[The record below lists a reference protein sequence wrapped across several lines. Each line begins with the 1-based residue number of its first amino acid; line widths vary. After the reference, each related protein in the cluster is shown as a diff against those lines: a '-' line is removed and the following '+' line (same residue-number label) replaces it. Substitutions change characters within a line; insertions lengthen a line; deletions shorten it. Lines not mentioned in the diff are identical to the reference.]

1 VGLREEILEQPDA
14 MARLLDLGQEP
25 ILTIAK
31 AIRDADIQFIVIAAR
46 GSSDHAATY
55 AQYVFG
61 VRHHLVVGLAAPSI
75 TTIYGS
81 EPVMSRALL
90 IGISQ
95 SGASPDVAAV
105 LESGRRQGALTVAIT
120 NELDSPLAQAAE
132 LVAPVLAGE
141 ERSIAA
147 TKTYTAELLAIAM
160 LSSALLDE
168 PLDTLLGIPEAMRGA
183 LKSEEQAAT
192 AAREL
197 APLLSC
203 FVLGRGFE
211 YATVRE
217 WALKLKEVARV
228 MADPYSAA
236 DFQHGPIALLEP
248 TSIVLA
254 VAPSGPAGGQVES
267 LLSRLSRDHGARTVV
282 ISDDAVT
289 LATTRYPL
297 PMPTGLAAHLT
308 PIVSVVPAQLFAL
321 HVAVASGLDPD
332 KPRYIS
338 KVTRTR

>member
-1 VGLREEILEQPDA
+1 VGLRDEILEQPEA
-14 MARLLDLGQEP
+14 MARLLDLGREP

-61 VRHHLVVGLAAPSI
+61 VRHHLVVSLAAPSI

-90 IGISQ
+90 MGISQ

-120 NELDSPLAQAAE
+120 NEPDSLLAHAAE

-168 PLDTLLGIPEAMRGA
+168 PLETLLAIPDAMRGA
-183 LKSEEQAAT
+183 LESEEEAAA

-197 APLLSC
+197 APLPSC

-248 TSIVLA
+248 ASIVLA
-254 VAPSGPAGGQVES
+254 VAPSGPAGGQVAA
-267 LLSRLSRDHGARTVV
+267 LLSRLSRDQGARTVV
-282 ISDDAVT
+282 ISDDAAT
-289 LATTRYPL
+289 LATTRHAL
-297 PMPTGLAAHLT
+297 PVPAALAAHLT

-321 HVAVASGLDPD
+321 HMAVASGLDPD

-338 KVTRTR
+338 KVTRTH